1 MWEAGMEAAKEGPL
15 EAPYKFFSPFSYPN
29 QRPKK
34 LEIGKKEVNIWENGT
49 NNIFKHEGYN

>member
-1 MWEAGMEAAKEGPL
+1 MEAAKEGPL

-34 LEIGKKEVNIWENGT
+34 IRDREEGGKYMRKWD
-49 NNIFKHEGYN
+49 

>member
-15 EAPYKFFSPFSYPN
+15 EAHTNSSHLFLIQIKD
-29 QRPKK
+29 QKK

-49 NNIFKHEGYN
+49 NNIFKHKGYN

>member
-1 MWEAGMEAAKEGPL
+1 MWEAGMEAAKEDPL

-34 LEIGKKEVNIWENGT
+34 LEIGKKEVNI
-49 NNIFKHEGYN
+49 